1 MKVLLIYSYSTDQ
14 AWVPIGL
21 LYIAANLRKNN
32 IDVKIIDSKYDSVFH
47 EIISYNPDIVGLGGM
62 TLMANNAIKLGKE
75 IKQNF
80 PNIILV
86 YGGVHFTFMPEEAY
100 DVADIIIKGEAER
113 VFVEIIKKN
122 IINNYEQPMLGIL
135 LKRNGVWLNYG
146 DYELINDLDD
156 LPLPAYDLIDITRY
170 SDELVTG
177 EKAISI
183 LTGRGC
189 PYNCSF
195 CASPKLWRR
204 KVRYHSI
211 EYTINH
217 IKYLIDNY
225 NLQNLRIMDDTFT
238 CDNTRVIEFC
248 NAVINNNFKLNMTCL
263 TNVHNADLEVFKLMK
278 KAGFSIVAFG
288 LESVDENV
296 LKLCNKQNTRENMT
310 RAVKI
315 AHEAGLKTE
324 LLFMVGNMG
333 DTEKSLNDSLQ
344 FAKELSG
351 YKTYFQLATPFPGC
365 EFYDKAEQYGEIVSR
380 DWTKYNHKKVTYIP
394 NGLDEDTMYDIVKK
408 GCVN

>member
-1 MKVLLIYSYSTDQ
+1 MKVLLIYTHQ
-14 AWVPIGL
+14 NKEAWVPIGL
-21 LYIAANLRKNN
+21 LYIAANLRKNG
-32 IDVKIIDSKYDSVFH
+32 IDVKIADVQYDNVFD
-47 EIISYNPDIVGLGGM
+47 EIIHYNPDIIGLGGM
-62 TLMANNAIKLGKE
+62 TINANSAIELGKQ

-86 YGGVHFTFMPEEAY
+86 FGGVHFTFLPQDAY
-100 DVADIIIKGEAER
+100 DVADIIIKGEGEK
-113 VFVEIIKKN
+113 VFEYICKGVELDFISGILYKKN
-122 IINNYEQPMLGIL
+122 PWTEW
-135 LKRNGVWLNYG
+135 VDTG
-146 DYELINDLDD
+146 DYELINDLDS
-156 LPLPAYDLIDITRY
+156 LPLPAYDLIDMSRY

-177 EKAISI
+177 EHAISI

-225 NLQNLRIMDDTFT
+225 DLQNLRIMDDTFT
-238 CDNTRVIEFC
+238 CDNKRVIEFC
-248 NAVINNNFKLNMTCL
+248 NAIIENNFKLNMTCL
-263 TNVHNADLEVFKLMK
+263 TNVHNADLEVFRLMK

-333 DTEKSLNDSLQ
+333 ETEKSLNDSLQ
-344 FAKELSG
+344 FAKKLNG

-365 EFYDKAEQYGEIVSR
+365 EFYDKAEQYGKVVDR
-380 DWTKYNHKKVTYIP
+380 NWKDYNHKKVTYIP
-394 NGLDEDTMYDIVKK
+394 NGLTEDIMYETVKK

>member
-1 MKVLLIYSYSTDQ
+1 MKVLLIYAHQ
-14 AWVPIGL
+14 NKEAWVPIGL

-32 IDVKIIDSKYDSVFH
+32 IEVKIIDNHYDNVFSS
-47 EIISYNPDIVGLGGM
+47 IIDYGPDIIGLGAM
-62 TLMANNAIKLGKE
+62 TVNADITIQVGKE
-75 IKQNF
+75 IKRNF

-86 YGGVHFTFMPEEAY
+86 FGGVHFTFLPDEAK
-100 DVADIIIKGEAER
+100 DIADIIVKGEGEK
-113 VFVEIIKKN
+113 VFVNICKGKTLADIPGIIYKN
-122 IINNYEQPMLGIL
+122 NPWTDWIDT
-135 LKRNGVWLNYG
+135 G
-146 DYELINDLDD
+146 DYELINDLDS
-156 LPLPAYDLIDITRY
+156 LLFPAYDLIDMTRY

-177 EKAISI
+177 EHAISI

-189 PYNCSF
+189 PYSCSF

-238 CDNTRVIEFC
+238 CDNNRVMEFC
-248 NAVINNNFKLNMTCL
+248 NAILENNIKLNMTCL
-263 TNVHNADLEVFKLMK
+263 TNVHNANLEVFSKMK
-278 KAGFSIVAFG
+278 EAGFSIVAFG
-288 LESVDENV
+288 LESVDKTV
-296 LKLCNKQNTRENMT
+296 LKLCNKNQDRELMAN
-310 RAVKI
+310 AVNL

-333 DTEKSLNDSLQ
+333 ETEKSLNDSLC
-344 FAKELSG
+344 FAEKLNG
-351 YKTYFQLATPFPGC
+351 YKTYFQLATPFPGSQ
-365 EFYDKAEQYGEIVSR
+365 FYDNAEKYGKVIDR
-380 DWTKYNHKKVTYIP
+380 NWADYNHKKVTYIP
-394 NGLDEDTMYDIVKK
+394 NGLNEDIMYDIVKK

>member
-1 MKVLLIYSYSTDQ
+1 MKVLLIYTYSSNQ

-21 LYIAANLRKNN
+21 LYIAANLRKNG
-32 IDVKIIDSKYDSVFH
+32 IDVKIADMQYDNVFD
-47 EIISYNPDIVGLGGM
+47 IIMHYNPDYIGLGAM
-62 TLMANNAIKLGKE
+62 TINADTTIKLGKW
-75 IKQNF
+75 IKENF
-80 PNIILV
+80 PNVVLV
-86 YGGVHFTFMPEEAY
+86 FGGVHFTFMPEEAY
-100 DVADIIIKGEAER
+100 DVADIIIKGEAEK
-113 VFVEIIKKN
+113 VFVEICKQIPWFEIKG
-122 IINNYEQPMLGIL
+122 IIY
-135 LKRNGVWLNYG
+135 KDSWALNEWNDTG
-146 DYELINDLDD
+146 DYELINDLDS
-156 LPLPAYDLIDITRY
+156 LPLPAYDLIDMSRY

-177 EKAISI
+177 EHAISI

-211 EYTINH
+211 DYTINH

-248 NAVINNNFKLNMTCL
+248 NAIIENGFKLNMTCL
-263 TNVHNADLEVFKLMK
+263 TNVHNADLEIFKLMK

-310 RAVKI
+310 KAVKI

-324 LLFMVGNMG
+324 LLFMIGNMG
-333 DTEKSLNDSLQ
+333 DTEKSLNYSLQ
-344 FAKELSG
+344 FAKELNG

-365 EFYDKAEQYGEIVSR
+365 EFYDNAEKYGKVIDR
-380 DWTKYNHKKVTYIP
+380 NWKDYNHKKVTYIP
-394 NGLDEDTMYDIVKK
+394 NGLNEDIMYETVKK
-408 GCVN
+408 GSKN

>member
-1 MKVLLIYSYSTDQ
+1 MKVLLIYTYSSNQ

-32 IDVKIIDSKYDSVFH
+32 INVKIIDSKYDNVFD
-47 EIISYNPDIVGLGGM
+47 EIIHYNPDIIGLGGM
-62 TLMANNAIKLGKE
+62 TINADSAIELGKQ

-86 YGGVHFTFMPEEAY
+86 FGGVHFTFLPQEAY
-100 DVADIIIKGEAER
+100 DVADIIIKGEGEK
-113 VFVEIIKKN
+113 VFVDIIKKHN
-122 IINNYEQPMLGIL
+122 YDDVKGIIYYSEHWKEWINT
-135 LKRNGVWLNYG
+135 G
-146 DYELINDLDD
+146 DYELIDDLDD
-156 LPLPAYDLIDITRY
+156 LPLPAYDLIDMSRY

-177 EKAISI
+177 EHAISI

-248 NAVINNNFKLNMTCL
+248 NAIIENNFKLNITCL
-263 TNVHNADLEVFKLMK
+263 TNVHNANLEVFKLMK

-333 DTEKSLNDSLQ
+333 ETEKSLNDSLQ
-344 FAKELSG
+344 FAKELNG

-365 EFYDKAEQYGEIVSR
+365 EF
-380 DWTKYNHKKVTYIP
+380 
-394 NGLDEDTMYDIVKK
+394 
-408 GCVN
+408 